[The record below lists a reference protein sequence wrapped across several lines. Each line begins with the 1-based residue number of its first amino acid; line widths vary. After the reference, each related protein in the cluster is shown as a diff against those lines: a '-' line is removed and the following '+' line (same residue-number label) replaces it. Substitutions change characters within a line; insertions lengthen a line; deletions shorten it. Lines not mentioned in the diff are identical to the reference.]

1 MAAAKS
7 TRAAAA
13 AAASKTKSKVKPSLT
28 KAISTKKAAI
38 TPVKAQ
44 EKPVVNELPLM
55 DVDVDTAPIH
65 SASDTLECHVRQHM
79 DSMSLLLETIDTIA
93 ESVTDTTSTSPTSKQ
108 TINELLNISSQH
120 FISLKQ
126 SQRNACVTLQQH
138 LAADLTLKRSNLE
151 SGRLQLQNL
160 AYERAHLLR
169 EIGSC
174 RRIGDGD
181 LRELECMALGELPAD
196 LPVESDSGREAT
208 IAKFLSTLTS
218 ASAAT
223 ASSNASALASKTRP
237 QHQAILDSLTAQI
250 ESRKQ
255 SSQKLS
261 QQLSLQRLASQSFQK
276 QNTFLQTLPT
286 QLQAIE
292 DATLPLQTQFGQED
306 AGGGKGNRMM
316 GVTSARRQRFRE
328 VAGLCRPL
336 YVLCCQLE
344 GHIDAFG
351 NDADNGNASV
361 RVEKKNTGSEEQ
373 EVVLTVRGQTQGDTP
388 DTSASASMWE
398 TSIRF
403 RCRPAWG
410 IVTAEAVNQPQLLVN
425 LFPQDNGGS
434 TPNPGAYHHQP
445 GPSPVNVN
453 GIHSSSAARPYV
465 WVQWLAGLCHLPD
478 GARQERLEPS
488 TRRVMEQLTRR
499 ARGHFVLEDLVL
511 QLTLLASNSKGVQ
524 TLLWATNDQKPQG
537 GTTRLVGWK
546 KLVHKDLTKEIT
558 DQFTR
563 LSTDPNTANDDH
575 GRYYRATIQRNTTTL
590 ICLVM
595 IRPEY
600 QGTGSFRAGGF
611 GAAITLLASNAK
623 GSQTLL
629 WDDQKLQGTGT
640 RLVGWKKL
648 VHKDLTKEIT
658 DQFTRLSTDPN
669 TADDDHGRYYRATI
683 QRNTTTLICLV
694 MIRPEYPVIPPTWR
708 LQPTLALPIAA
719 VNPKPK
725 TNAAK
730 QATVSKPKLYDSEL
744 KILETQLCTGH
755 TDRDD
760 VLLRQLQQLV
770 SSWDVLA
777 AETDVA
783 TVPVT
788 VAAVAPSPDGGFRDG
803 NGRERPRSYYRA
815 TIQRNTTTLV
825 CMVMIRPEYPVIPPT
840 WCLQPKITLPDAAV
854 NPKPKTAKTTP
865 KPKLYDSQLKILET
879 QLATGHT
886 DRDDVLLRQLQQL
899 VSSWDVLAAETDV
912 ATVPVTVVVSAPSPG
927 RRVSG
932 RERKRTAAFQS

>member
-223 ASSNASALASKTRP
+223 ASANTNALASKTRP

-316 GVTSARRQRFRE
+316 GVTSERRQRFRE

-511 QLTLLASNSKGVQ
+511 QLTLLASN
-524 TLLWATNDQKPQG
+524 
-537 GTTRLVGWK
+537 
-546 KLVHKDLTKEIT
+546 
-558 DQFTR
+558 
-563 LSTDPNTANDDH
+563 
-575 GRYYRATIQRNTTTL
+575 
-590 ICLVM
+590 
-595 IRPEY
+595 
-600 QGTGSFRAGGF
+600 
-611 GAAITLLASNAK
+611 AK

-788 VAAVAPSPDGGFRDG
+788 VAAVAPSP
-803 NGRERPRSYYRA
+803 
-815 TIQRNTTTLV
+815 
-825 CMVMIRPEYPVIPPT
+825 
-840 WCLQPKITLPDAAV
+840 
-854 NPKPKTAKTTP
+854 
-865 KPKLYDSQLKILET
+865 
-879 QLATGHT
+879 
-886 DRDDVLLRQLQQL
+886 
-899 VSSWDVLAAETDV
+899 
-912 ATVPVTVVVSAPSPG
+912 G

>member
-1 MAAAKS
+1 MWCQMAAAKS

-13 AAASKTKSKVKPSLT
+13 AAAAASKTKPKVKPSLT
-28 KAISTKKAAI
+28 KATSTKKAAL
-38 TPVKAQ
+38 PVKAE
-44 EKPVVNELPLM
+44 EKLPAVTDTVLRMDM
-55 DVDVDTAPIH
+55 DVDAVPIH

-93 ESVTDTTSTSPTSKQ
+93 ESVTDPSSSTPKQ
-108 TINELLNISSQH
+108 TINELLNISSRH

-138 LAADLTLKRSNLE
+138 LARDLTLRRNNLE

-181 LRELECMALGELPAD
+181 LRELECMAIGEMPHA
-196 LPVESDSGREAT
+196 PVESDSDGVTVTTGDSGSREAT

-218 ASAAT
+218 ASAS
-223 ASSNASALASKTRP
+223 ASANALASKTRP

-250 ESRKQ
+250 ESRKT
-255 SSQKLS
+255 SSHQLS

-292 DATLPLQTQFGQED
+292 DATLPLQTQFGQEN
-306 AGGGKGNRMM
+306 AGGGGKRMM

-351 NDADNGNASV
+351 NDAGTGNASV
-361 RVEKKNTGSEEQ
+361 RVEKTGSNEEQ
-373 EVVLTVRGQTQGDTP
+373 EVVLTMRGNQTRDDTP
-388 DTSASASMWE
+388 DASASVWE

-425 LFPQDNGGS
+425 LFPQDNGRS
-434 TPNPGAYHHQP
+434 TPNPGAYHHHHQR
-445 GPSPVNVN
+445 PSPLEQTTTNQ
-453 GIHSSSAARPYV
+453 SARPYV

-511 QLTLLASNSKGVQ
+511 QLTLLASNKGVAPQ
-524 TLLWATNDQKPQG
+524 TILWKNATADGKKQEG
-537 GTTRLVGWK
+537 ATRLVGWK
-546 KLVHKDLTKEIT
+546 KLVNKELTKEVT
-558 DQFTR
+558 DEFTR
-563 LSTDPNTANDDH
+563 LSTTNPNTAD
-575 GRYYRATIQRNTTTL
+575 
-590 ICLVM
+590 
-595 IRPEY
+595 
-600 QGTGSFRAGGF
+600 
-611 GAAITLLASNAK
+611 
-623 GSQTLL
+623 
-629 WDDQKLQGTGT
+629 
-640 RLVGWKKL
+640 
-648 VHKDLTKEIT
+648 T
-658 DQFTRLSTDPN
+658 D
-669 TADDDHGRYYRATI
+669 DDDHGRYYRATI
-683 QRNTTTLICLV
+683 QRTTAHNTQVLVCLV

-708 LQPTLALPIAA
+708 LQPNITLPKAA

-725 TNAAK
+725 TAK
-730 QATVSKPKLYDSEL
+730 TTSPQKPKLYDSQL
-744 KILETQLCTGH
+744 KILETQLATGH
-755 TDRDD
+755 DESDD

-783 TVPVT
+783 TT
-788 VAAVAPSPDGGFRDG
+788 VAVA
-803 NGRERPRSYYRA
+803 A
-815 TIQRNTTTLV
+815 
-825 CMVMIRPEYPVIPPT
+825 PT
-840 WCLQPKITLPDAAV
+840 
-854 NPKPKTAKTTP
+854 
-865 KPKLYDSQLKILET
+865 
-879 QLATGHT
+879 
-886 DRDDVLLRQLQQL
+886 
-899 VSSWDVLAAETDV
+899 
-912 ATVPVTVVVSAPSPG
+912 PSPG